1 MNEKELELLMASK
14 FYVGSK
20 DLVEEF
26 NDGNLNNKST
36 EKLID
41 KIRLMLKNY
50 LQLDNV
56 NFLFGTGSSL
66 HLGTTSIRNFPKPIE
81 DALENEGEEIY
92 ALFIHLVKQYQKNS
106 DSILRDESSQSSEIK
121 VPLEEFL
128 DYLLALQYIEGRSH
142 NLINGFEYDGLF
154 EKTPLDITATSIE
167 KLINKI
173 KSELFKLCDLDNLE
187 YYPTEDDKTRD
198 EMKMNGKY
206 TYHNSLVKSLLQRP
220 LNLRRAN
227 IFTTNYD
234 LAFENTFEELGVHY
248 MNGFSGF
255 HKRTFKPE
263 VYDYD
268 LYYPGNTTEGRVR
281 RVERMIRYYKL
292 HGSLT
297 WMREPNSAHNQ
308 YGLVEKDIG
317 WVRENLDAAGDIII
331 YPTAHKKGYT
341 LDFPYSELFRQFA
354 SAINQ
359 PQSVLFCIGY
369 SFFDEHINDII
380 YQALSIPSFTL
391 IIVDFNGTK
400 NEMINKLYE
409 LDDPRIIILEG
420 PYLGDFK
427 TFAKKIMPNFHE
439 IESREKIAASLQ
451 KLYSNSNET
460 ESEVA
465 NDARAENW

>member
-1 MNEKELELLMASK
+1 MEENDFEMLKRSK
-14 FYVGSK
+14 LFVGSK
-20 DLVEEF
+20 DWVHEF
-26 NDGNLNNKST
+26 LNENPNNKSA

-66 HLGTTSIRNFPKPIE
+66 HLGTTSIRNFPKQIE
-81 DALENEGEEIY
+81 NAIEHDGEIY
-92 ALFIHLVKQYQKNS
+92 TLFTHLVKQYQNS
-106 DSILRDESSQSSEIK
+106 DDILRDEESQSSEIK

-128 DYLLALQYIEGRSH
+128 DYLLALQYVEGHSR
-142 NLINGFEYDGLF
+142 NLINGFEYDDFFG
-154 EKTPLDITATSIE
+154 KTHLEITTTSIE
-167 KLINKI
+167 KLINMI
-173 KSELFKLCDLDNLE
+173 KSELFKLCDLDSLE
-187 YYPTEDDKTRD
+187 YYPPEDEQTSN
-198 EMKMNGKY
+198 EMKRNGKY
-206 TYHNSLVKSLLQRP
+206 TYHNSLIKSLLQRP

-255 HKRTFKPE
+255 HNRTFKPE

-281 RVERMIRYYKL
+281 RVERMIRYFKL

-297 WMREPNSAHNQ
+297 WIRESNSAQNQ
-308 YGLVEKDIG
+308 YGLVEKDIN
-317 WVRENLDAAGDIII
+317 WVRANLDAAGDIII

-354 SAINQ
+354 SAITQ

-369 SFFDEHINDII
+369 SFFDEHVNDII

-400 NEMINKLYE
+400 NKVINKLYE

-427 TFAKKIMPNFHE
+427 TFSKKIIPNFHE

-451 KLYSNSNET
+451 KLYSGSNET
-460 ESEVA
+460 ESEVE
-465 NDARAENW
+465 NDARADNW